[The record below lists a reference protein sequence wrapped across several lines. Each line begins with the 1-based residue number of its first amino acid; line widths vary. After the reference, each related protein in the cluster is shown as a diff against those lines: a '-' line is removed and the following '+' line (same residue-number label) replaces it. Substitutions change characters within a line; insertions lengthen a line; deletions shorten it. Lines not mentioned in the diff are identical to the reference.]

1 MRTRVL
7 AGNWKMNFG
16 PAEALAYFTELEKQL
31 NARAP
36 SAPPSQV
43 AACRVIFP
51 PAYALGPE
59 IQKAAARAHV
69 KLGAQNLHWEEK
81 GAFTGELSGATL
93 KSIGIEWVLIAHS
106 ERRQFFGETD
116 ETAAKRLS
124 RALTLKL
131 SVIYCVGETLAER
144 EAGLTEAVLARQLDA
159 FLSVLRGKLP
169 AGPAILSLAYEP
181 VWAIGT
187 GKTAT
192 PDQAQQA
199 HAFLRKKTAVSLGAD
214 DAGRLPLLYG
224 GSVTAENAAA
234 LLAKSDID
242 GVLVGGASLKPDQFA
257 RILET

>member
-16 PAEALAYFTELEKQL
+16 PAEALAYFAELEKQL
-31 NARAP
+31 ALLQAPASSAR
-36 SAPPSQV
+36 
-43 AACRVIFP
+43 RVIFP
-51 PAYALGPE
+51 PAYALGSE
-59 IQKAAARAHV
+59 IQKAAARARV
-69 KLGAQNLHWEEK
+69 DLGAQNTHWEEK
-81 GAFTGELSGATL
+81 GAFTGELSGAAL

-124 RALTLKL
+124 RALSLGL
-131 SVIYCVGETLAER
+131 NVIYCVGETFSER
-144 EAGLTEAVLARQLDA
+144 EEGLTEAVLSRQIAA
-159 FLSVLRGKLP
+159 FLTVLRSAAP
-169 AGPAILSLAYEP
+169 TGPAVVCVAYEP

-192 PDQAQQA
+192 PDQAQEA
-199 HAFLRKKTAVSLGAD
+199 HAFLRKKAAGSLGTD

-242 GVLVGGASLKPDQFA
+242 GALVGGASLKPGQFA